1 MNLTIH
7 FKNLEHTEALDAKIK
22 AKAATLKR
30 FFEEKIDIQ
39 WTCSV
44 NNKFHRSDVRI
55 LGPKID
61 IHAEADAATLYESF
75 DQVIS
80 KIERQLQKIKEQR
93 KNKIHRGSGLPVQN
107 TESDND
113 AYFDEE

>member
-1 MNLTIH
+1 MNLKIH

-22 AKAATLKR
+22 AKAETLKR
-30 FFEEKIDIQ
+30 FFEEKIDVH

-44 NNKFHRSDVRI
+44 TDKFHRSDVRV

-75 DQVIS
+75 DQVIA

-93 KNKIHRGSGLPVQN
+93 KDKIHRTAKKQN
-107 TESDND
+107 SND
-113 AYFDEE
+113 ASFGEEE

>member
-1 MNLTIH
+1 MNLKIH

-22 AKAATLKR
+22 AKAETLKR
-30 FFEEKIDIQ
+30 FFEEKIDVQ

-44 NNKFHRSDVRI
+44 SDKFHRSDVRV

-93 KNKIHRGSGLPVQN
+93 KEKIHRGAKKA
-107 TESDND
+107 TSDSSS
-113 AYFDEE
+113 YDEEE